1 MAVKFI
7 VIGKTKEKFFVESE
21 GEYVK
26 RLKKFV
32 SFDYLTLDSSKN
44 EIQASKVLQQ
54 EEKILLSRIKS
65 TDFLILLDEKGMKFK
80 NSTHFSQHLMLTL
93 GQQKNVTF
101 LVGGAFG
108 FTDNIKKMAKEMWSL
123 SPLTMPHHLV
133 RTVFLE
139 QLYRGFTIAHGGKY
153 HND

>member
-7 VIGKTKEKFFVESE
+7 VIGKTKEKYFLESE
-21 GEYVK
+21 GEYLK

-44 EIQASKVLQQ
+44 ETQASKVLQQ

-80 NSTHFSQHLMLTL
+80 NSTHFSQHLMNTL

-108 FTDNIKKMAKEMWSL
+108 FTDNIKKNGKRNVVSFTLDNAT
-123 SPLTMPHHLV
+123 PLGANCFFGT
-133 RTVFLE
+133 
-139 QLYRGFTIAHGGKY
+139 TIQGIY
-153 HND
+153 NRPRWQIS

>member
-7 VIGKTKEKFFVESE
+7 VIGKTKEKYFLDSE
-21 GEYVK
+21 GEYLK
-26 RLKKFV
+26 RLNKFV
-32 SFDYLTLDSSKN
+32 SFEYITLDSSKN
-44 EIQASKVLQQ
+44 ETHAPKVLQQ
-54 EEKILLSRIKS
+54 EEKTILSRLKNS
-65 TDFLILLDEKGMKFK
+65 DFLILLDEKGKNFR
-80 NSTHFSQHLMLTL
+80 NSTHFSQHLMNTL

-108 FTDNIKKMAKEMWSL
+108 FTDNIKKMAQEMWSL